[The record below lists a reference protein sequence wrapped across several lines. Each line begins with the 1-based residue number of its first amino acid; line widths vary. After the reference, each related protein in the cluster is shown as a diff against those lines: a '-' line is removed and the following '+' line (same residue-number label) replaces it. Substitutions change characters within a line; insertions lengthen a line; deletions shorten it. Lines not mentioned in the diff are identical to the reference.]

1 MISNY
6 IQNAIKDTAEI
17 ANCMEKNITLKY
29 KNLIKIIE
37 KDLNFDQRR
46 VERCIKTT
54 KGDTPKSYFDKRK
67 VTVAIDEIVFNPTNI
82 NKIYKKY
89 NGKKELNKI
98 CERYFEVEID
108 EIIRNR
114 EIYILQDKIEQE
126 SLESEIEIIEDTIHL
141 IKLTKLGKVRRKEN
155 IYKVKR
161 TLDRMPVYAIPE
173 FKYSEMKYQY
183 EYNKINVEQF
193 FRKIVGL
200 DKIIRKKP
208 KSSRIEFTERE
219 HAIIEFCYPMYNLF
233 KPVNI
238 DGICYF
244 GVDKNI
250 IYRSLENE
258 GIAKKTN
265 VDIKDLIENATVRYL
280 GNSISMEIDNEDSIC
295 YHFFTKDMESDL
307 DKCSIDYYIDISKR
321 ELKEIIDRVY
331 EKYKDESPDLKGL
344 KEEQLPL
351 KVKESLNKKIG
362 SFRYGDIMTISLAGS
377 EVVAINDFYPKATI
391 SNYEELMGLMDQVI
405 NTVERIYNEGIDV
418 KDNFMASSY
427 EIMNKIIRTCISV
440 GEDVGEYMNINF
452 EKFDKLEDL
461 FVQLSY
467 IYVLYIT
474 ENLKEDELIL
484 KSKDIFEDIYT
495 YMPILQELYEVAI
508 SISAK

>member
-6 IQNAIKDTAEI
+6 IKNAIEDTVEI
-17 ANCMEKNITLKY
+17 ANCMEMNITLKY

-54 KGDTPKSYFDKRK
+54 TGDTPKSYFDKRK
-67 VTVAIDEIVFNPTNI
+67 VTVAIDEIVSNPINI

-98 CERYFEVEID
+98 CKKYFEVEID

-161 TLDRMPVYAIPE
+161 TLDKMPIYAIPE
-173 FKYSEMKYQY
+173 FKYNEIKYQY
-183 EYNKINVEQF
+183 KYGQINVKKF
-193 FRKIVGL
+193 FSKVVAL
-200 DKIIRKKP
+200 DKIIRKKTE
-208 KSSRIEFTERE
+208 SSRIEFTERE
-219 HAIIEFCYPMYNLF
+219 HAIIEFCYPIYNLF
-233 KPVNI
+233 EPVNI

-244 GVDKNI
+244 GIDKNI

-258 GIAKKTN
+258 GIIKKKS

-280 GNSISMEIDNEDSIC
+280 GNSISMKIDNEDSIC
-295 YHFFTKDMESDL
+295 YYFFTKDIESDL
-307 DKCSIDYYIDISKR
+307 DKCSIDYYIDISDS

-331 EKYKDESPDLKGL
+331 EKYKDKSPDLKGL

-351 KVKESLNKKIG
+351 EVKESLNKKIAR
-362 SFRYGDIMTISLAGS
+362 FRYGDIMTISLVGS

-391 SNYEELMGLMDQVI
+391 SNYEELMSLINQVI
-405 NTVERIYNEGIDV
+405 NRVDVIYNEGIDV
-418 KDNFMASSY
+418 NDNFMASGY
-427 EIMNKIIRTCISV
+427 EIMNKIIRVCITL
-440 GEDVGEYMNINF
+440 GEDIEEYVKINF
-452 EKFDKLEDL
+452 EKFDKLESL
-461 FVQLSY
+461 FVHLSY

-474 ENLKEDELIL
+474 ERLKEDELIL

-508 SISAK
+508 SEK